1 VLFEPDATM
10 TKRLALVGVMT
21 LAMLAACSKQ
31 APPPPAAADDEAE
44 TAATTTPL
52 PPPPPAISREEM
64 TQGLLELIDTAPQC
78 QQFRTQL
85 EEGSKAPPEQVTTD
99 DLNRIVAQAYGAGCG
114 KKR

>member
-1 VLFEPDATM
+1 MM

-31 APPPPAAADDEAE
+31 APPPPADDEAE
-44 TAATTTPL
+44 SPARVET
-52 PPPPPAISREEM
+52 PPPPPKMSREDM
-64 TQGLLELIDTAPQC
+64 TKSLLELIDTAPQC

-85 EEGSKAPPEQVTTD
+85 EEGSKAPPEQVSTD
-99 DLNRIVAQAYGAGCG
+99 DLNKMVAQAYAAGCG